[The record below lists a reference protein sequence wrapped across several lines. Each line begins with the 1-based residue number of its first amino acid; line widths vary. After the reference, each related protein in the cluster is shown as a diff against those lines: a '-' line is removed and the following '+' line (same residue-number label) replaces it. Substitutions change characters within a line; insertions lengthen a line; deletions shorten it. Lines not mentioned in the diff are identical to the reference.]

1 MTFVLSS
8 VPVNEATVSVEA
20 GSATEGSPV
29 PFTVRLSE
37 TVDSD
42 VVLGWTT
49 GGDATPNARP
59 ATAGTDYT
67 AVTNGSVTIAANRET
82 ATFQVTTIQ
91 DTAPEGD
98 ETFAGTVTGSMLPA
112 GVTIATATAAGTIVD
127 DDGVMVSVESGSAL
141 EGSPV
146 PFTVRLSET
155 VGSDLVLG
163 WTTGDDATPNARRA
177 TAGTDYLAAANGS
190 VTIPANETSAAFE
203 VQTLTDDARVE
214 GDETF
219 AVTVAGSTLPA
230 GVVVP
235 AGTLAVGRIRDADRA
250 TVTVEAV
257 APATEGVS
265 VSFRVTL
272 SDPVLPEDIV
282 VRWSTGDDASPN
294 ARQATAEED
303 YVAEADRSVMIPS
316 SATGATFEVV
326 TLADDLEEDAE
337 TFAVTLTGSSLPGK
351 VEVPADARAIG
362 TILEPVTPPQP
373 PPRPPPSSPARVTL
387 TAAEATEGR
396 PVEFTVSLSRT
407 ASSPVPLTWSTT
419 DATASAGEDYTAI
432 TAQAVMI
439 PAGRT
444 SAVFMVQTVD
454 DAVPEE
460 DEVFS
465 VNVAAAGRL
474 PRRVTVP
481 ANLRASG
488 TIEDNDDLV
497 VEVAAAGAVPEGATA
512 EFIVTV
518 PAPVSSPVPLTW
530 STAGGTATAGDDYTA
545 VAAQAVTIAAGL
557 TSAVFTVETT
567 DDAVVEVDETVIV
580 AVAAAGALPI
590 GVTVPDGLRA
600 TALIEDDDSR
610 ASRFTDD
617 PVVAGATV
625 VKAVHLIE
633 LRDRIDDLRM
643 AHGLQRF
650 AFMDPTITAGHTRV
664 RAVHLVELRTALD
677 QTYDAAERTR
687 PRYTGAVGADAAV
700 RAVHINDL
708 RRSIQA
714 LE

>member
-1 MTFVLSS
+1 MSIKGTGKFSDVRMARLTFVLSS
-8 VPVNEATVSVEA
+8 VPVDEATVSVEA

-49 GGDATPNARP
+49 GDDATPNAQP
-59 ATAGTDYT
+59 AMAGTDYT
-67 AVTNGSVTIAANRET
+67 AVTDGSVTILANQET

-98 ETFAGTVTGSMLPA
+98 ETFAVTVTGSTLSA
-112 GVTIATATAAGTIVD
+112 GLTIATATAAGT
-127 DDGVMVSVESGSAL
+127 
-141 EGSPV
+141 
-146 PFTVRLSET
+146 
-155 VGSDLVLG
+155 
-163 WTTGDDATPNARRA
+163 
-177 TAGTDYLAAANGS
+177 
-190 VTIPANETSAAFE
+190 
-203 VQTLTDDARVE
+203 
-214 GDETF
+214 
-219 AVTVAGSTLPA
+219 
-230 GVVVP
+230 
-235 AGTLAVGRIRDADRA
+235 IRDADRA

-303 YVAEADRSVMIPS
+303 YTAEADGSVMIPAG
-316 SATGATFEVV
+316 ATGATFEVV
-326 TLADDLEEDAE
+326 TLADDLQEDAE

-362 TILEPVTPPQP
+362 TIREPVTMP
-373 PPRPPPSSPARVTL
+373 PPVRPPPPPARVTL
-387 TAAEATEGR
+387 TGAEATEGM

-432 TAQAVMI
+432 TAQAVTI
-439 PAGRT
+439 QAGQT

-454 DAVPEE
+454 DAVPED

-545 VAAQAVTIAAGL
+545 VTAQAVTIAAGQ
-557 TSAVFTVETT
+557 TSAMFTVETT
-567 DDAVVEVDETVIV
+567 DDA
-580 AVAAAGALPI
+580 
-590 GVTVPDGLRA
+590 
-600 TALIEDDDSR
+600 
-610 ASRFTDD
+610 
-617 PVVAGATV
+617 
-625 VKAVHLIE
+625 
-633 LRDRIDDLRM
+633 
-643 AHGLQRF
+643 
-650 AFMDPTITAGHTRV
+650 
-664 RAVHLVELRTALD
+664 
-677 QTYDAAERTR
+677 AERRR